1 MRYYDIPEFFV
12 KNAISKLDL
21 KIIFNIFCIDKT
33 K

>member
-1 MRYYDIPEFFV
+1 MSEFFV
-12 KNAISKLDL
+12 KDAISKLDL